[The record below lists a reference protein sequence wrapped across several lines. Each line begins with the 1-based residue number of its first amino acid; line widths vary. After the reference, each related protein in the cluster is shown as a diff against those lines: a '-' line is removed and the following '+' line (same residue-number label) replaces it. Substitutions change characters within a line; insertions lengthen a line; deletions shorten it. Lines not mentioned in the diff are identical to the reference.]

1 MLCIKGHKSNRLIGW
16 VYEQDR
22 QKVRD
27 AEKDLDD
34 FYRQDAIDDLNNAK
48 DAELAILDER
58 IKHWEDY
65 LTMLAEKYNEY
76 NVLEEQ
82 RLLKELLGVKSE
94 KEVYE
99 LIKKDM
105 LDFTGYVDTHITQ
118 FLDNERGAYLAFN
131 TIFDEF
137 MRDYKTNLEKLA
149 ELKRQHLELLDL
161 SDYIGQNDLGL
172 EEITNIGLGVPIGT
186 SEPTNIQ
193 GKLTTVIR
201 NGKEI
206 QAQIIGGNKG
216 RTYDLE
222 GNLFEFQDGDIVKT
236 KGGDYQWSGKDNK
249 AYIVNGNKS
258 GSKYKDKEDK
268 NNTSNVSSIAI
279 KEGHGPGSKD
289 PTYHNSN
296 PSEKEIAEYAKE
308 YDVPLNIAK
317 VMAERGYAS
326 GIENGPITYTGL
338 AMLHG
343 SSANPE
349 YVLNSDQAY
358 SLLRYMATT
367 KPDFVTNN
375 NEAGTQYVLNG
386 DIVLNEVEDAA
397 QFWNEVTMAMDRRI
411 SVTKNN
417 R

>member
-236 KGGDYQWSGKDNK
+236 GGGDYQWNGKTNTATKIDNSSNSNKGKD
-249 AYIVNGNKS
+249 
-258 GSKYKDKEDK
+258 KDKGDGGGNGGNSNSPSETKAEDK
-268 NNTSNVSSIAI
+268 STEWYS
-279 KEGHGPGSKD
+279 E
-289 PTYHNSN
+289 TYGV
-296 PSEKEIAEYAKE
+296 
-308 YDVPLNIAK
+308 DMNIAK
-317 VMAERGYAS
+317 IMKDRGYAS
-326 GIENGPITYTGL
+326 GIENGPVTYTGL

>member
-1 MLCIKGHKSNRLIGW
+1 
-16 VYEQDR
+16 
-22 QKVRD
+22 
-27 AEKDLDD
+27 
-34 FYRQDAIDDLNNAK
+34 
-48 DAELAILDER
+48 
-58 IKHWEDY
+58 
-65 LTMLAEKYNEY
+65 MLAEKYNEY

-137 MRDYKTNLEKLA
+137 MRDYKSNLEELA

-236 KGGDYQWSGKDNK
+236 GGGDYQWNGKTNTATKIDNSSNSNKGKD
-249 AYIVNGNKS
+249 
-258 GSKYKDKEDK
+258 KDKGDGGGNGGNSNSPSETKAEDK
-268 NNTSNVSSIAI
+268 STEWYS
-279 KEGHGPGSKD
+279 E
-289 PTYHNSN
+289 TYGV
-296 PSEKEIAEYAKE
+296 
-308 YDVPLNIAK
+308 DMNIAK
-317 VMAERGYAS
+317 IMKDRGYAS
-326 GIENGPITYTGL
+326 GIENGPVTYTGL

-386 DIVLNEVEDAA
+386 DIVLNEVEDA
-397 QFWNEVTMAMDRRI
+397 MAMDRRI

>member
-1 MLCIKGHKSNRLIGW
+1 MLYIKGHKSNRLIGW
-16 VYEQDR
+16 VFEQDR

-58 IKHWEDY
+58 ISHWEDY
-65 LTMLAEKYNEY
+65 LAMLAEKYNEY

-82 RLLKELLGVKSE
+82 RLLKELLGVESE
-94 KEVYE
+94 EEVYE
-99 LIKKDM
+99 LIKNDM
-105 LDFTGYVDTHITQ
+105 LEFTEYVDTHTTE
-118 FLDNERGAYLAFN
+118 FLDNERQAYLAFN
-131 TIFDEF
+131 TIFNEF
-137 MRDYKTNLEKLA
+137 MDEYKSNLEQLA

-161 SDYIGQNDLGL
+161 SDYVTQNDYALQDVVD
-172 EEITNIGLGVPIGT
+172 TGLGSATGPKAYNSKT
-186 SEPTNIQ
+186 
-193 GKLTTVIR
+193 GKKTTVYR
-201 NGKEI
+201 NGEKLD
-206 QAQIIGGNKG
+206 AQIIDGY
-216 RTYDLE
+216 TYDMQGYRFDFQE
-222 GNLFEFQDGDIVKT
+222 GDVVDT
-236 KGGDYQWSGKDNK
+236 GGGQYEWKDNRGVQK
-249 AYIVNGNKS
+249 TSKGSTNKDSIS
-258 GSKYKDKEDK
+258 GSAAGSVNTPSKSSSESEIEKY
-268 NNTSNVSSIAI
+268 S
-279 KEGHGPGSKD
+279 
-289 PTYHNSN
+289 
-296 PSEKEIAEYAKE
+296 KE
-308 YDVPLNIAK
+308 YNVDLNTAK
-317 VMAERGYAS
+317 IMYQNGYAHKYAS
-326 GIENGPITYTGL
+326 GIENGPVTFTGL

-343 SSANPE
+343 SSSSPE

-358 SLLRYMATT
+358 NLLRYMATT

>member
-1 MLCIKGHKSNRLIGW
+1 
-16 VYEQDR
+16 
-22 QKVRD
+22 
-27 AEKDLDD
+27 
-34 FYRQDAIDDLNNAK
+34 
-48 DAELAILDER
+48 
-58 IKHWEDY
+58 
-65 LTMLAEKYNEY
+65 MLAEKYNEY

-137 MRDYKTNLEKLA
+137 MRNYKTNLEKLA

-201 NGKEI
+201 NGEEI
-206 QAQIIGGNKG
+206 QAQIIGGNEG

-236 KGGDYQWSGKDNK
+236 GGGDYRWTQGEDGVYKGVYVEGTKNNNYTSKGKSNGGKTETGLKETTVTGADGK
-249 AYIVNGNKS
+249 VTTAYINKDGQTVNKDGTAYSFKDGDTVKTGGGN
-258 GSKYKDKEDK
+258 YKVSIK
-268 NNTSNVSSIAI
+268 NGKITGANKV
-279 KEGHGPGSKD
+279 
-289 PTYHNSN
+289 
-296 PSEKEIAEYAKE
+296 PSYS
-308 YDVPLNIAK
+308 Y
-317 VMAERGYAS
+317 
-326 GIENGPITYTGL
+326 GIENGPVTYTGL

>member
-1 MLCIKGHKSNRLIGW
+1 MIGW
-16 VYEQDR
+16 VYESNR
-22 QKVRD
+22 QKIRD

-82 RLLKELLGVKSE
+82 RLLKELLGVESE
-94 KEVYE
+94 EEVYE
-99 LIKKDM
+99 LIKNDM
-105 LDFTGYVDTHITQ
+105 QEFTEYVDTHTTE
-118 FLDNERGAYLAFN
+118 FLDNERQAYLAFN
-131 TIFDEF
+131 TIFNEF
-137 MRDYKTNLEKLA
+137 MGEYKSNLEKLA

-161 SDYIGQNDLGL
+161 SDYTNQNNYALQDVVD
-172 EEITNIGLGVPIGT
+172 TGLGSSTGPKAYT
-186 SEPTNIQ
+186 SVVG
-193 GKLTTVIR
+193 GKETTVTR

-206 QAQIIGGNKG
+206 
-216 RTYDLE
+216 
-222 GNLFEFQDGDIVKT
+222 
-236 KGGDYQWSGKDNK
+236 K
-249 AYIVNGNKS
+249 AYIVNGYTYDEKGNRFDFQEGDISHTGGGDYVWEDNRGVKKETSKTYGDGSSSLKKS
-258 GSKYKDKEDK
+258 GSVTDAEIKKYSEEYGVDV
-268 NNTSNVSSIAI
+268 NTAKIMAQN
-279 KEGHGPGSKD
+279 G
-289 PTYHNSN
+289 
-296 PSEKEIAEYAKE
+296 YAHK
-308 YDVPLNIAK
+308 
-317 VMAERGYAS
+317 YAS
-326 GIENGPITYTGL
+326 GIENGPVTYTGL

-343 SSANPE
+343 SSSSPE

-358 SLLRYMATT
+358 NLLRYMATT

>member
-1 MLCIKGHKSNRLIGW
+1 
-16 VYEQDR
+16 
-22 QKVRD
+22 
-27 AEKDLDD
+27 
-34 FYRQDAIDDLNNAK
+34 
-48 DAELAILDER
+48 
-58 IKHWEDY
+58 
-65 LTMLAEKYNEY
+65 MLAEKYNEY

-206 QAQIIGGNKG
+206 QAQIIGGDKG
-216 RTYDLE
+216 RTYDLD

-236 KGGDYQWSGKDNK
+236 GGGDYQWNGKTNKATKIDNSSNSNKGKD
-249 AYIVNGNKS
+249 
-258 GSKYKDKEDK
+258 KDKGDGGGSGGNSNSPSETKAEDK
-268 NNTSNVSSIAI
+268 ST
-279 KEGHGPGSKD
+279 EWYSK
-289 PTYHNSN
+289 TYGV
-296 PSEKEIAEYAKE
+296 
-308 YDVPLNIAK
+308 DMNIAK
-317 VMAERGYAS
+317 IMKDRGYAY

>member
-206 QAQIIGGNKG
+206 QAQIIGGNEG

-236 KGGDYQWSGKDNK
+236 GGGDYQWNGKTNKATKIDNSSNSNKGKD
-249 AYIVNGNKS
+249 
-258 GSKYKDKEDK
+258 KDKGDGGGNGGNSNSPSETKTEDK
-268 NNTSNVSSIAI
+268 ST
-279 KEGHGPGSKD
+279 EWYSK
-289 PTYHNSN
+289 TYGV
-296 PSEKEIAEYAKE
+296 
-308 YDVPLNIAK
+308 DMNIAK
-317 VMAERGYAS
+317 IMKDRGYAS
-326 GIENGPITYTGL
+326 GIENGSVTYTGL

-358 SLLRYMATT
+358 NLLRYMATA